1 MYSMYN
7 IEKFKHGNYVTVGE
21 VIAELEKLNKD
32 AVFTCCGDYDIY
44 LHVSKDDKVVTID
57 NTDLCDNY
65 YEEVNKE
72 EHEFGGKIDSMVY
85 EVEFKR
91 NSIIYWVKR
100 EEFDNSNSET
110 HVYWSKIT
118 QDELCYG
125 VYSKELLRIIS

>member
-1 MYSMYN
+1 
-7 IEKFKHGNYVTVGE
+7 
-21 VIAELEKLNKD
+21 
-32 AVFTCCGDYDIY
+32 
-44 LHVSKDDKVVTID
+44 
-57 NTDLCDNY
+57 
-65 YEEVNKE
+65 
-72 EHEFGGKIDSMVY
+72 MVY